1 LNNFRLITISHKT
14 ANINHVGK
22 YIPAFNDKPEQLVA
36 VLTHI
41 KQTLEVD
48 ELLYL
53 ATCNRLTFLFVK
65 DNPVDEQFL
74 IQLFSMLHKD
84 IPEHCI
90 KGILQIA
97 SVFNGEECIKHIFEV
112 ASSLDSLVVGERE
125 IIRQLRTAY
134 DFCSQHELTGDN
146 IRLVI
151 KHAIPVAKEVYTHTK
166 IGENSVSVVSLAMQ
180 EMMRLNPAQES
191 RFLIIGAGQT
201 NNLAAKFLVKH
212 GFKHFDIFNRSQE
225 NAKLLAQKLDGNSHL
240 LTELPHYNKGF
251 DIIITCTG
259 ATDAI
264 VTKEI
269 YQNLLQGDTET
280 KIIVDLAVPTDIDP
294 EVVAQYP
301 IHYIAVERLRQVAAE
316 NLLLRKQE
324 MLKAQAIIAKR
335 VEEFRLMLRQRR
347 VERAMST
354 EIPARMKA
362 VKEKALYAVF
372 NKEIAALDQEAQDVL
387 SKVVDYLEKKYIGIP
402 IAIAKG
408 VLESELMSQPT

>member
-1 LNNFRLITISHKT
+1 MNNFRLVTISHKT

-22 YIPAFNDKPEQLVA
+22 YIPAVNDKPEQLAA

-65 DNPVDEQFL
+65 DNPIDEPFL

-84 IPEHCI
+84 IPEHCVR
-90 KGILQIA
+90 GILQIA

-134 DFCSQHELTGDN
+134 DFCAQHELTGDN

-151 KHAIPVAKEVYTHTK
+151 KYAIPVAKEVYTHTK

-180 EMMRLNPAQES
+180 EMMRLNPSQES

-201 NNLAAKFLVKH
+201 NNLAAKFLIKH
-212 GFKHFDIFNRSQE
+212 EFKHFEIFNRSQE
-225 NAKLLAQKLDGNSHL
+225 NAKLLAQKLDGNKHSLAELSH
-240 LTELPHYNKGF
+240 YSKGF

-269 YQNLLQGDTET
+269 YHNLLQGDTAT

-316 NLLLRKQE
+316 NLLLRRQE

-387 SKVVDYLEKKYIGIP
+387 SKVVDYLEKKYVGIP

-408 VLESELMSQPT
+408 VLESELMSQPA